1 LSSRHIARG
10 ACCAVIALFLLPA
23 AASASFGDRPLRMG
37 MAGTDVRVL
46 QALLTRAGFPTA
58 VDGQFGWR
66 TRRAVARWEADRDRT
81 VDGWMSR
88 ADALALRRE
97 FKTALERPSPSP
109 SPTPEVEAPEAS
121 GLVFLGA
128 RRKPGVTARVT
139 SAGRVTAEVADS
151 AGVVARTI
159 ARQARE
165 AGELRLRWNARIG
178 RRPAPEG
185 TYLVRLGDAALTAGA
200 SAVEEP
206 EAFELRHHVFPIAGR
221 HDLGQSESNGFGGGR
236 GHQGQDMFARCGT
249 PVRAAQGGTVRFAGY
264 HSAAGH
270 YLVIRGSGSGED
282 YVYMHLRDAP
292 GLAKGD
298 EVKTA
303 QRIAAVGATGRASG
317 CHLHFELWSEPGWYS
332 GGSAYDPLPK
342 LRDWDRWS

>member
-1 LSSRHIARG
+1 VVRDWDVAG
-10 ACCAVIALFLLPA
+10 APGQPA
-23 AASASFGDRPLRMG
+23 EVKWDGKGGGGVGPTGAYHFQVEGVASAASS
-37 MAGTDVRVL
+37 
-46 QALLTRAGFPTA
+46 
-58 VDGQFGWR
+58 
-66 TRRAVARWEADRDRT
+66 
-81 VDGWMSR
+81 
-88 ADALALRRE
+88 
-97 FKTALERPSPSP
+97 
-109 SPTPEVEAPEAS
+109 
-121 GLVFLGA
+121 
-128 RRKPGVTARVT
+128 
-139 SAGRVTAEVADS
+139 ADS
-151 AGVVARTI
+151 FFFADH
-159 ARQARE
+159 
-165 AGELRLRWNARIG
+165 L
-178 RRPAPEG
+178 
-185 TYLVRLGDAALTAGA
+185 
-200 SAVEEP
+200 
-206 EAFELRHHVFPIAGR
+206 FPIRGR